1 VIYIFE
7 MACGWEVFYMPLN
20 NKLEVISNKDMD
32 WIHGASLKILEETGV
47 VFHSDEA
54 LAICKKHGAKV
65 KGKTVFLPPKMVR
78 QALETSPETFRW
90 RARNDANSVTVG
102 DKNEQL
108 LFQPSGGPVF
118 IQDLDKGRREASLE
132 DFANIIKLCHASDI
146 VSLIGSFPV
155 DPSDV
160 SLEKKHLYMMYEI
173 LRNTNKPVIAIQT
186 SGSKIKQMLAMVE
199 IALSQKV
206 LFQNNHWVAVAAT
219 PMSPLSYESEACETI
234 IEFAR
239 QNQPVFFTAAVMAG
253 FSGPI
258 SLIGTTILQNTEIL
272 AGIVL
277 AQLVNPGNPVVY
289 SNGSTVANMK
299 NGNFTCG
306 SPEMMLIHV
315 AGIQM
320 GLDYYRLPA
329 RSMCGITDSKTIDSQ
344 AGYETM
350 QNLMMGVLGGAH
362 MVFECLGV
370 LDAIM
375 TTSYE
380 KLIIDL
386 ELFSRVMRIREGMD
400 ISEKEQALNVIQEI
414 GHKPAYINHPNT
426 MAHFKE
432 RWLPTM
438 SDWETYDHWQETGS
452 EDVVVKANRKYKEIL
467 ANTPQTLIDPEVDK
481 ALQDY
486 IQRTL

>member
-1 VIYIFE
+1 
-7 MACGWEVFYMPLN
+7 MPLS

-47 VFHSDEA
+47 IFHSDEA
-54 LAICKKHGAKV
+54 LTICKKHGAKV
-65 KGKTVFLPPKMVR
+65 NGNTVFFPPKIVR
-78 QALETSPETFRW
+78 QTLETAPETFRW
-90 RARNDANSVTVG
+90 QARNDANSVTVG

-118 IQDLDKGRREASLE
+118 IQDLDRGRRAATLE

-160 SLEKKHLYMMYEI
+160 
-173 LRNTNKPVIAIQT
+173 TDKPVIAIQT

-206 LFQNNHWVAVAAT
+206 LLQNNHWVAVAAT

-239 QNQPVFFTAAVMAG
+239 QNQPLFFTAAVMAG

-306 SPEMMLIHV
+306 SPEMMLIHL

-320 GLDYYRLPA
+320 SLDFYRLPA

-350 QNLMMGVLGGAH
+350 QNLMMGVLGGVH

-414 GHKPAYINHPNT
+414 GHKPAYIYHPNT

-438 SDWETYDHWQETGS
+438 SDWETYDHWKETGS
-452 EDVVVKANRKYKEIL
+452 EDVVVKANRRYKEIL
-467 ANTPQTLIDPEVDK
+467 QTAPQMLIEPEVDK

-486 IQRTL
+486 IHRAV